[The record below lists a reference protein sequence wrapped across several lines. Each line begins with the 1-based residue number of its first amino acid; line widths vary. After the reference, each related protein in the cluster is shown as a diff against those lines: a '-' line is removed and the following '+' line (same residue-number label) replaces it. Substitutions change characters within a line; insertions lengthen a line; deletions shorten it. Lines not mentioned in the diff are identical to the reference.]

1 VAVDDEEHAQGPQH
15 EVERHDREGLVDIMK
30 RNVFEIFVDI
40 GLGKSEWSM
49 LTTDISFDYVKIN
62 AEYST

>member
-1 VAVDDEEHAQGPQH
+1 MIRMAQPERPAGAEHIGNG
-15 EVERHDREGLVDIMK
+15 VEIMK
-30 RNVFEIFVDI
+30 KNIFEVFVDV

-49 LTTDISFDYVKIN
+49 LTTDISIDYVKIN

>member
-1 VAVDDEEHAQGPQH
+1 
-15 EVERHDREGLVDIMK
+15 VEFDREGLVDIMK

>member
-1 VAVDDEEHAQGPQH
+1 MPLLVNGAP
-15 EVERHDREGLVDIMK
+15 VEFDRDGLVGIMK
-30 RNVFEIFVDI
+30 KNIFEIFVDV

-49 LTTDISFDYVKIN
+49 LTSDISIDYVKIN